1 MADRMKVLFVCY
13 GNSCRSQ
20 MAEALAKKLAADVIE
35 AQSAGVSPLG
45 QIANST
51 REVLLERGIRID
63 DHYSKFLTDSSLAE
77 PDLIVNISGLPGQTL
92 FAGRAFEDWDVEDP
106 YGDDMETY
114 RRICD
119 DIEARVRDLAE
130 RLRAERAAPEAR
142 T

>member
-1 MADRMKVLFVCY
+1 MKVLFVCY

-20 MAEALAKKLAADVIE
+20 MAEGLAKHLAADVID

-45 QIANST
+45 EIARST
-51 REVLLERGIRID
+51 REVLLERGIHID
-63 DHYSKFLTDSSLAE
+63 DQYSKFLTDKSLSE
-77 PDLIVNISGLPGQTL
+77 PDLIVNISGLLGHAL

-130 RLRAERAAPEAR
+130 RLRTERAAPGAR
-142 T
+142 M

>member
-20 MAEALAKKLAADVIE
+20 MAEGLAKKLAADVIE

-51 REVLLERGIRID
+51 REVLLERDIRID
-63 DHYSKFLTDSSLAE
+63 GQYSKFLTDSSLAE
-77 PDLIVNISGLPGQTL
+77 PDLIVNISGLPGHTL

-114 RRICD
+114 RCICD
-119 DIEARVRDLAE
+119 DIEARVRDLAT
-130 RLRAERAAPEAR
+130 RLRAERAAPKAR

>member
-20 MAEALAKKLAADVIE
+20 MAEGLAKELAADVIE
-35 AQSAGVSPLG
+35 AQSAGVAPLG

-51 REVLLERGIRID
+51 REVLLERGISID
-63 DHYSKFLTDSSLAE
+63 GHFSKFLTDCSLAQ
-77 PDLIVNISGLPGQTL
+77 PDLIVNMSGLAGHAL
-92 FAGRAFEDWDVEDP
+92 FAGRAFEDWDVGDP

-119 DIEARVRDLAE
+119 DIEARVRDLAARRRVE
-130 RLRAERAAPEAR
+130 LAAR
-142 T
+142 SGQI